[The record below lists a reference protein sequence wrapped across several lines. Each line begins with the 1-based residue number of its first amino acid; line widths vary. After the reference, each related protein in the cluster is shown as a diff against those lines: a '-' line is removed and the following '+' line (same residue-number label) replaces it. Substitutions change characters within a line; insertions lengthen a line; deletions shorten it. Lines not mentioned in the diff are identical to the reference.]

1 MSLPLARQLA
11 ASTRQR
17 GLLLR
22 YSQPQHQQYF
32 LTRATSTIPTSRS
45 YTSAATATA
54 EPPTN
59 QHAPVILPN
68 PALQAFRHNAR
79 VMPSTIAEQFAV
91 LNACIRSGDMA
102 RAERIMKELH
112 RTKTDEM
119 KTFADLHIYNTFLN
133 GFAEASS
140 PMAQESLIW
149 LDNMKAYGL
158 SPDANS
164 YAIVAKAYLKNGAY
178 KRARAML
185 QEMQAETSISV
196 QDVIKSDF
204 LTEYDVNLFRKIID
218 QSAMNTTTEI
228 QKLLQELDEAT
239 TGVLKESNIPMEHIH
254 DHAEASATTAGNVS
268 SASGTPLS
276 NQDIIDNVPEAR
288 PTKAMGVT
296 FLREQLQALQDP
308 HKVAKMDPYELQMG
322 LEQQGYDVAMQRLI
336 HMKESSRERGD
347 TLGAMNL
354 TPLKNIMWEWHQKTV
369 PLIIKEIEESDAIK
383 GRSQER
389 RMYGPFLKLL
399 KPETLSMITMLELL
413 RLHNSS
419 GIADG
424 MKTARAV
431 IDVGKAVEMEY
442 NAVQIKRSSAKRAQ
456 KNHEVHN
463 MFASG
468 KLFNMAIRR
477 AQVDMMKQQEAAV
490 GEMVESSSEGDT
502 GSSGHSEWTPVWPS
516 TIRAKVGSVLA
527 SIFIDAAKIPVPSF
541 NPETGEKIIEQIPA
555 FFHTYQYVKGKR
567 VGIIKFSEPLTKLLS
582 REPVRDTLHPRLLP
596 MIVHPRPWLS
606 YNSGGYLSAKSSCMR
621 IKDSPEQLVYL
632 HKASEQDRINA
643 VLAGLD
649 VLGSTQW
656 RVNKNV
662 FDVVLEA
669 WNTGEAVADI
679 PPAIDEP
686 APLPPKPEN
695 YDTDPKAKFN
705 WVNMV
710 KQQQTEEKNKHSLR
724 CDVNYKVETARAF
737 LNLPMFF
744 PHNMDFRGRA
754 YPIPPTLNHLGNDL
768 CRGILMFGEA
778 KPLGERG
785 WRWLKIHLANLYGY
799 DKHSFSER
807 EKFTIENLP
816 NILDSVENPLTGSR
830 WWLNAE
836 SPWQCLAACYEV
848 AAAHQSGKPEEF
860 MSQIP
865 IHQDGTC
872 NGLQHYAALGG
883 DLAGA
888 EAVNLAP
895 GDRPADVYTGVA
907 EIVNKLVEKE
917 AAEGDELA
925 KILVGKISRKVVKQT
940 VMTNVY
946 GVTFIG
952 ARQQIINRLRER
964 DDIPPEMVYNL
975 AGYLARKVFASLGE
989 MFNGA
994 RLIQDWLTDTARRI
1008 AKSIPEEALV
1018 EAGILEKKASSLG
1031 TNDENMAAESE
1042 ENKGTKKTKK
1052 KGRGST
1058 KKTFS
1063 ARNPSSNQMTSVIW
1077 TTPLGLPIVQPYRR
1091 SGKKQV
1097 ATLLQTVFIEDPE
1110 ASRPVNALKQSTA
1123 FPPNFVHSLD
1133 ATHMLMSAVACHEQ
1147 GMTFASVHDSYWT
1160 HACDV
1165 DSMNKVIRD
1174 QFIELHSQPIME
1186 NLYNEFLER
1195 YKDYKIP
1202 VVKEIATGKS
1212 NKKVSSKKATDAV
1225 EEDAL
1230 LSSSSDVDFTNGNG
1244 NEMKEGE
1251 KDAMDALFG
1260 TENDDP
1266 DDLVDELEAEAEQT
1280 LEEQPKARKR
1290 TARKYDYTWENLE
1303 LAPLPK
1309 KGEFDIKQVRES
1321 DYFFH

>member
-11 ASTRQR
+11 ASNRQR
-17 GLLLR
+17 VFLLR
-22 YSQPQHQQYF
+22 HSQQKQHLLTKVTAATTAYYTKHCYS
-32 LTRATSTIPTSRS
+32 
-45 YTSAATATA
+45 SAATATA
-54 EPPTN
+54 EETVVPN
-59 QHAPVILPN
+59 QPSPVILPN

-79 VMPSTIAEQFAV
+79 VMPSNIAEQFAV

-133 GFAEASS
+133 GFADKSMGHEC
-140 PMAQESLIW
+140 LLW
-149 LDNMKAYGL
+149 LDNMRAYGL

-164 YAIVAKAYLKNGAY
+164 YAIVAKAYLKNRAFR
-178 KRARAML
+178 RARATL
-185 QEMQAETSISV
+185 QEMQAETSITV

-204 LTEYDVNLFRKIID
+204 LTENDVNLFRKIISE
-218 QSAMNTTTEI
+218 SAGNTTAEV
-228 QKLLQELDEAT
+228 QKLLQELEKAT
-239 TGVLKESNIPMEHIH
+239 TDVLKESSIAMEQINS
-254 DHAEASATTAGNVS
+254 HAEALASAAS
-268 SASGTPLS
+268 SALS
-276 NQDIIDNVPEAR
+276 AQSNPDIITDVPEAR
-288 PTKAMGVT
+288 QTEAMGVA

-308 HKVAKMDPYELQMG
+308 QKVVKMDPYELQLG
-322 LEQQGYDVAMQRLI
+322 LEQQGYDVAMQRLL

-347 TLGAMNL
+347 TLAAMNL

-369 PLIIKEIEESDAIK
+369 PLIVKEIEECDAVQ
-383 GRSQER
+383 GRGQDR
-389 RMYGPFLKLL
+389 KMYGPFLKLL
-399 KPETLSMITMLELL
+399 KPETLSMITMMELL

-442 NAVQIKRSSAKRAQ
+442 NAIQIKRASAKRTQ
-456 KNHEVHN
+456 KNYEVHN
-463 MFASG
+463 LFASG
-468 KLFNMAIRR
+468 KLFNMAVRR
-477 AQVDMMKQQEAAV
+477 AHMDMVKQQEGV
-490 GEMVESSSEGDT
+490 GELLESSSEGDT
-502 GSSGHSEWTPVWPS
+502 GTSSQSEWTPVWPS

-541 NPETGEKIIEQIPA
+541 NPETGEKIVEHIPA

-567 VGIIKFSEPLTKLLS
+567 VGIIKFSEPLTNLLS

-596 MIVHPRPWLS
+596 MIVLPRPWLS

-621 IKDSPEQLVYL
+621 IKDSPEQLIYL

-656 RVNKNV
+656 RVNTNV
-662 FDVVLEA
+662 FNVVLEA
-669 WNTGEAVADI
+669 WNTGEAIADI
-679 PPAIDEP
+679 PPAIDEH

-807 EKFTIENLP
+807 EHFTVENLP

-848 AAAHQSGKPEEF
+848 AAAHRSGNPEGF
-860 MSQIP
+860 MSHIP

-895 GDRPADVYTGVA
+895 SDRPADVYTGVA
-907 EIVNKLVEKE
+907 DIVNRLVEKE

-925 KILVGKISRKVVKQT
+925 QVLVGKISRKVVKQT

-952 ARQQIINRLRER
+952 ARQQIISRLRER
-964 DDIPPEMVYNL
+964 DDIPPEVLYNA
-975 AGYLARKVFASLGE
+975 AGYLAKKVFASLGE

-1008 AKSIPEEALV
+1008 AKSIPEEALI
-1018 EAGILEKKASSLG
+1018 EAGIIEKKSTDSPV
-1031 TNDENMAAESE
+1031 E
-1042 ENKGTKKTKK
+1042 EALEPTKKLKK
-1052 KGRGST
+1052 KGRAAT

-1165 DSMNKVIRD
+1165 DAMNKVIRD

-1195 YKDYKIP
+1195 YKDYKVP
-1202 VVKEIATGKS
+1202 VVNEINSKGK
-1212 NKKVSSKKATDAV
+1212 KKASAKKATTI
-1225 EEDAL
+1225 EE
-1230 LSSSSDVDFTNGNG
+1230 
-1244 NEMKEGE
+1244 EEGE
-1251 KDAMDALFG
+1251 SLLGFTDEVDDEIKEEKNAMDALFG
-1260 TENDDP
+1260 AENDDIN
-1266 DDLVDELEAEAEQT
+1266 DDLVDEVEAEVS
-1280 LEEQPKARKR
+1280 EEQSKSKKR
-1290 TARKYDYTWENLE
+1290 ATRKYDYTWENLE